1 MTKRHILVMNAAQM
15 WLERWRLTITKE
27 DTRLLLLKTCRAGER
42 PEKEFACEECKYTTM
57 TKAYLK
63 DHIRRMHLV
72 RGVGWMCVE
81 GTCENKPKTFVNN
94 RLLLQHKKDHQN
106 LPCPSCIKTFT
117 SKRNLNRHMKL
128 VHKQQQNI
136 DRQSQEDSMSFVPAQ
151 QVSVGELLNLSTFD
165 LEGAV
170 VLPLDPL
177 ICWLKKPHSLWS
189 DWSSLWRSYNK

>member
-1 MTKRHILVMNAAQM
+1 MGASELKEEPLSKTRA
-15 WLERWRLTITKE
+15 RLNHHEKSHS
-27 DTRLLLLKTCRAGER
+27 GER

-63 DHIRRMHLV
+63 DHIRRMHFV

-106 LPCPSCIKTFT
+106 LPCPICIKSFT
-117 SKRNLNRHMKL
+117 SRRNLNRHMKL

-136 DRQSQEDSMSFVPAQ
+136 DRQSQEDSLSFAPAQ
-151 QVSVGELLNLSTFD
+151 QVSVQELLNLSTFD

-177 ICWLKKPHSLWS
+177 IC
-189 DWSSLWRSYNK
+189 